1 VTGHPPSSING
12 FDSVDKD
19 TSKFVN
25 KSLMGRS
32 RHVATTH
39 ASTNQYE
46 ASKLQE
52 DSLDQ
57 GPLNLPD
64 DKANPHRIDLR

>member
-1 VTGHPPSSING
+1 
-12 FDSVDKD
+12 
-19 TSKFVN
+19 
-25 KSLMGRS
+25 MGRS